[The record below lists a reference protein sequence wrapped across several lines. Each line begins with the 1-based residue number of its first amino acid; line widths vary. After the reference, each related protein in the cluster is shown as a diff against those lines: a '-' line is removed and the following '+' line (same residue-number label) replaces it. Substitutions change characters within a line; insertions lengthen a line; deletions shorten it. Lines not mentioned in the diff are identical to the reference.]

1 MHHPKEDKYLF
12 GILRERSGDAAALI
26 ARLEDDHAGGEE
38 ALRSL
43 AQSLI
48 RYEEGGDKE
57 FPAFERQVGNF
68 VDGYRTHMRREE
80 EELFPIAQRVLTPL
94 DWVMIDAAFT
104 ENNDPLTAAREEK
117 DFEKLFTR
125 IVTLAPPP
133 IGVGPAADAGDASEE
148 GRRGR

>member
-1 MHHPKEDKYLF
+1 
-12 GILRERSGDAAALI
+12 
-26 ARLEDDHAGGEE
+26 
-38 ALRSL
+38 
-43 AQSLI
+43 
-48 RYEEGGDKE
+48 
-57 FPAFERQVGNF
+57 
-68 VDGYRTHMRREE
+68 
-80 EELFPIAQRVLTPL
+80 
-94 DWVMIDAAFT
+94 MIDAAFK